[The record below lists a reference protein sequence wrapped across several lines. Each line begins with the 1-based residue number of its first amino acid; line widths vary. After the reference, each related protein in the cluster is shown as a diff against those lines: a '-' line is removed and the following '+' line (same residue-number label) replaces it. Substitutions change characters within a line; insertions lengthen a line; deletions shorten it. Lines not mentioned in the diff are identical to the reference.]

1 DAEGELKRAAH
12 RVDSLYR
19 TPGHNHNAIE
29 LHAVTVAWDG
39 DRLTIHDSTQMIAAS
54 ATSLAKLFGLK
65 KGQVRVLSP
74 YVGGGFGGK
83 GLWDHQIVAIAAA
96 RLAGRPMRL
105 MLSREGVYRIIG
117 GRTPT
122 EQRIAIGA
130 DAEGRFT
137 AIVHTGYS
145 VMPSYGA
152 SPEQYSMS
160 ARAAYRAKSFEIVQ
174 RHLDLDIVPNTFM
187 RAPGEAIGTF
197 AL

>member
-1 DAEGELKRAAH
+1 
-12 RVDSLYR
+12 
-19 TPGHNHNAIE
+19 
-29 LHAVTVAWDG
+29 
-39 DRLTIHDSTQMIAAS
+39 
-54 ATSLAKLFGLK
+54 
-65 KGQVRVLSP
+65 
-74 YVGGGFGGK
+74 
-83 GLWDHQIVAIAAA
+83 
-96 RLAGRPMRL
+96 
-105 MLSREGVYRIIG
+105 
-117 GRTPT
+117 
-122 EQRIAIGA
+122 IGA

-197 AL
+197 ALESAVDELAHEMGIDPIELRLRNEPDRHPLSGQPFSQRALKQAYEDGAR